1 MRETLRAESLSIG
14 YAQRPSAPRVLATE
28 INLTLRAGEL
38 VCLLGPNGAGKSTFL
53 KTVSG
58 LLPPVR
64 GRVLIDGRDAHQI
77 GALERARAMSVVLT
91 DRVAAGMLT
100 SYDIVSL
107 GRQPHTDWRGRLT
120 RQDHE
125 VIRQCLEA
133 VGAMELAP
141 RLVAELSDGERQ
153 RVLVGRALAQQPRL
167 MVLDEI
173 TAFLDLPRRIEMMQL
188 LQRLAHRDGTAILL
202 STHDL
207 DLALRTADQLWLV
220 PGDGLVEYGAPED
233 LVLAGVVERTF
244 ASPGVR
250 FDLQNGTFGVRTREA
265 GVVAVHGSGAAA
277 HWTARAVERAGYRAL
292 ESAADSDLHV
302 HAPTSDGA
310 QWRLR
315 DRVEESHFKSLGELV
330 DQLRLRAHRAGLK
343 ESQQ

>member
-1 MRETLRAESLSIG
+1 LREILLRAESLSIG
-14 YAQRPSAPRVLATE
+14 YARRPSNPRVLASD

-53 KTVSG
+53 RTVSG
-58 LLPPVR
+58 LQPPLR
-64 GRVLIDGRDAHQI
+64 GRVLIGDRDAHHI
-77 GALERARAMSVVLT
+77 SAMERARAMSVVLT
-91 DRVAAGMLT
+91 DRISAGMLT

-120 RQDHE
+120 VRDHE

-133 VGAMELAP
+133 VGAVDLAP

-188 LQRLAHRDGTAILL
+188 LQRLAHRDGTAVLL

-220 PGDGLVEYGAPED
+220 AGDGRVESGAPED

-244 ASPGVR
+244 ATATIN
-250 FDLQNGTFGVRTREA
+250 FDLQNGTFGMRKPETPA
-265 GVVAVHGSGAAA
+265 VAVHGSGAVA
-277 HWTARAVERAGYRAL
+277 HWTARAIERAGYRAVGND
-292 ESAADSDLHV
+292 EGVKVRV
-302 HAPTSDGA
+302 HAPSGDNNS
-310 QWRLR
+310 WRLC
-315 DRVEESHFKSLGELV
+315 DQTSECLLGSLSALV
-330 DQLRLRAHRAGLK
+330 DQLRMPAARRDHG
-343 ESQQ
+343 